1 MTNTP
6 YDEQIYLARVAEQC
20 ERHEDMCK
28 FLNILKQKD
37 KDLTNEERNL
47 LSVGYK
53 HVIGGRRNAYR
64 AVHAISQNSKY
75 SEHLSALEEYKKK
88 IVKETAD
95 ICEDL
100 VKLIDANFIPNAK
113 DSIESEVFFH
123 KMKGDY
129 YRYLAEVSQA
139 PELEEVKQKALDAY
153 QKASIA
159 AEKLAEGP
167 PKQPSHPVR
176 LGLALNFSVFYYEIM
191 NDQEK
196 ATNMAKKTFDEAIS
210 NLDDMKED
218 EYKDAALILQLL
230 RDNITI
236 WTTNDEE
243 DEGAK
248 GEARE

>member
-6 YDEQIYLARVAEQC
+6 YDEKIYLARVAEQC
-20 ERHEDMCK
+20 ERHEDMCN
-28 FLNILKQKD
+28 FLKILTKKNA
-37 KDLTNEERNL
+37 DLTNEERNL

-75 SEHLSALEEYKKK
+75 SEHLSALEDYKKK

-100 VKLIDANFIPNAK
+100 VKLIDDHFTPNAK
-113 DSIESEVFFH
+113 GKLESEVFFH

-139 PELEEVKQKALDAY
+139 PELEDVKQKALGAY

-159 AEKLAEGP
+159 ADELAEQE

-196 ATNMAKKTFDEAIS
+196 ATAMAKKTFDEAIS
-210 NLDDMKED
+210 NLDDMKEED
-218 EYKDAALILQLL
+218 YKDAALILQLL

-236 WTTNDEE
+236 WTSNEEEE
-243 DEGAK
+243 DPGK
-248 GEARE
+248 GE